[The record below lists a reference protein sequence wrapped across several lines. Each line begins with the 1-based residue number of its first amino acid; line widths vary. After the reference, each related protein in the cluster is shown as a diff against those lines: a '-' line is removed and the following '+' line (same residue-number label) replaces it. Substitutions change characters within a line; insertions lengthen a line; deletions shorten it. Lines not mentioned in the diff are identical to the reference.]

1 MCILWAEP
9 SLSTAHDR
17 ATITKPLI
25 HNHSPTRL
33 CPATATRAG
42 RSMMRVFLFTARF
55 PSAVTGILHLGF
67 QA

>member
-1 MCILWAEP
+1 MCILWAELP
-9 SLSTAHDR
+9 LSTAHDR
-17 ATITKPLI
+17 ATISKPLT

-42 RSMMRVFLFTARF
+42 RSMMRVCLFTVRF
-55 PSAVTGILHLGF
+55 PSAVIGILHLGF